1 MRRLTVV
8 ALLLVA
14 AASSSQCDDGT
25 TTVIGPSTGVA
36 PAAASRFANT
46 AGSTQGDQQ
55 GPSGGGE
62 SSPGTESSIS
72 RLALILVTDRNSDGR
87 PNRGDSITFT
97 IATSLP
103 WDQVTVVCSQ
113 NGEVVLTADRTA
125 DAWTPL
131 PLTSP
136 TWQAG
141 SADCKATLDRLI
153 DGEAT
158 TLASATFTAG
168 A

>member
-25 TTVIGPSTGVA
+25 TTVIGPSSGVA
-36 PAAASRFANT
+36 PAAGRFANT
-46 AGSTQGDQQ
+46 GGSTQGDQQ
-55 GPSGGGE
+55 GSSGGGE

-72 RLALILVTDRNSDGR
+72 RLALIVVSDRNSDGR

-103 WDQVTVVCSQ
+103 WDQVSLVCSQ
-113 NGEVVLTADRTA
+113 DGEVVLTAKRTA

-131 PLTSP
+131 VLTSP

-141 SADCKATLDRLI
+141 AADCKATLDRVI

>member
-1 MRRLTVV
+1 MRRSTLV

-14 AASSSQCDDGT
+14 AASSSQCSDGDT
-25 TTVIGPSTGVA
+25 TAIGPSAGIGPSGA
-36 PAAASRFANT
+36 GRFGNSG
-46 AGSTQGDQQ
+46 GSTQGGDQ
-55 GPSGGGE
+55 GAPGGE
-62 SSPGTESSIS
+62 SGPGTESSIS
-72 RLALILVTDRNSDGR
+72 RLALILVSDRNSDGR

-97 IATSLP
+97 IARSLP
-103 WDQVTVVCSQ
+103 WDQVSLVCSQ
-113 NGEVVLTADRTA
+113 DGEVVLSAERTP

-131 PLTSP
+131 VLTSP

-141 SADCKATLDRLI
+141 AADCKATLDRVI